1 MTVRNRIFR
10 ALLWISVLM
19 WSTWVGGTLF
29 HMLVIVPTWNA
40 SPPESLR
47 TLYLDTAYGGNIW
60 NFFGPPW
67 ILARN
72 LPVLA
77 AFAVGWH
84 LRAHRQLLL
93 FAVICLVSATVGTL
107 VYIYPINDVLF
118 FKAGGDLSREEVR
131 TLADRWIWADRV
143 RYAVGVAAFLAIL
156 RAFSLPV
163 PMSRAMGIIQ
173 PKPVI
178 EALASVRGA

>member
-1 MTVRNRIFR
+1 MTIRNRLFR

-47 TLYLDTAYGGNIW
+47 SLYLDTEYGRHIW

-67 ILARN
+67 MLARN

-77 AFAVGWH
+77 ALAVGWH
-84 LRAHRQLLL
+84 LRTHRWLLL
-93 FAVICLVSATVGTL
+93 FAAACLVSTVIGTL
-107 VYIYPINDVLF
+107 VFIYPVNYVLF
-118 FKAGGDLSREEVR
+118 FQAGGDLSREEVR
-131 TLADRWIWADRV
+131 TLADRWILADRV
-143 RYAVGVAAFLAIL
+143 RFVVGVVAFLAIL
-156 RAFSLPV
+156 RAFSLPI
-163 PMSRAMGIIQ
+163 PTSREQ
-173 PKPVI
+173 P
-178 EALASVRGA
+178 AT